1 MTTTADQRTPLGSPT
16 TNRKWWL
23 DLLIDGIW
31 TPVMGITEI
40 NVNPGT
46 GNTQDDSDMDSQ
58 GFKSQAV
65 TSLSGGVTGKVSR
78 KTVPGSSTAYD
89 PGQEHIRLSS
99 VQIGPGNVVHGR
111 AYEMEPN
118 GPRVEAY
125 EFDAS
130 STWADDGGNMEALS
144 GVSFTLPARGQMK
157 PIPHPEGVAAV
168 AAISA
173 VLPSSA
179 AEGDTVVLR
188 GSGFSTG
195 STAAGYV
202 KFGGDN
208 ATSYKVL
215 STDLIQAVVPAG
227 EAGPVVV
234 TVGSSTGYPYTRG
247 A

>member
-1 MTTTADQRTPLGSPT
+1 MATTAEQRAALGAPT

-23 DLLIDGIW
+23 DLLIDGAW
-31 TPVMGITEI
+31 VPVMGLTELQ
-40 NVNPGT
+40 VNPGT
-46 GNTQDDSDMDSQ
+46 GNTQDDSDFDGQ

-78 KTVPGSSTAYD
+78 KTVAGASTAYD
-89 PGQEHIRLSS
+89 PGQEHIRTSA

-111 AYEMEPN
+111 VYEMEAG

-130 STWADDGGNMEALS
+130 STWSDDGGNMEALS
-144 GVSFTLPARGQMK
+144 TASITLPSRGQMK
-157 PIPHPEGVAAV
+157 PIPHPDGTAVVASV
-168 AAISA
+168 SA
-173 VLPSSA
+173 VLPSGGIT
-179 AEGDTVVLR
+179 GDTVAVR
-188 GSGFSTG
+188 GYGFSTG

-215 STDLIQAVVPAG
+215 GPDLIQAVVPAG
-227 EAGPVVV
+227 DAGAVVV
-234 TVGSSTGYPYTRG
+234 TVGGSSGFPYTRG